1 MKIDMPNGEPVKIYG
16 DTKPENQCLNKV
28 EGVESLY
35 FEDYSRRVFDALLI
49 PNNNVIITGAN
60 GVGKTALVKH
70 IQHLADT
77 YKSPMP
83 FFNMKIYELVQL
95 RLSDGIQKVSDYEER
110 LNGVFEYI
118 MDNTE
123 KRVLFIDNIA
133 AIINDNV
140 VNIMIWQ
147 HIERAI
153 KYGVKVICCCNNG
166 ELKSIEHKYD
176 LLRHFTRINIK
187 PQSIENTKEI
197 LHGKLAKFNQY
208 FRTVMDEQ
216 TADKI
221 VALSDKYV
229 KNGFQMPKKAVL
241 VMEHIYARHANR
253 VHTPDKQIE
262 KKAAELESK
271 KQEIDNLIKN
281 KGEDVKDNMLRVF
294 KLNSEA
300 SDLEVSIRD
309 LSSVVFKSHNE
320 NVITDEDVF
329 SAISDMAGVP
339 VAKLTESDMARMK
352 NMENEI
358 SSKVIGQ
365 DEAVSMVCR
374 TVKRNR
380 LGIRK
385 KNHTVGNFIFLGST
399 GVGKTF
405 LAKKLSEYLFGTED
419 SMVRLDMSEYAD
431 EISVNKL
438 IGAPPGYV
446 GYGEGGV
453 LCNAIKNNPY
463 SVILFDEI
471 EKAHPSI
478 FNTILQ
484 LLDEGYIT
492 DANGVKISAVNTIII
507 LTSNAGVKEAKNASG
522 VIGFASLESDKDKK
536 NEENRKKIIQN
547 TVNRI
552 FSPEFLN
559 RIDSICYF
567 NELGEG
573 ELEKI
578 FNNEIDEVRQSLS
591 DLGYS
596 LTISGDAKSN
606 IVKKS
611 ADEKMGARALIRAI
625 QHDISDEIT
634 DLIINDNE
642 SNNTVSITM
651 DKKNDKLK
659 FKVMTKK

>member
-1 MKIDMPNGEPVKIYG
+1 MKVEMPESEPVKIYG
-16 DTKPENQCLNKV
+16 DSNKENPCLKKV
-28 EGVESLY
+28 EAAESMF
-35 FEDYSRRVFDALLI
+35 FEDYARRVFDALAI
-49 PNNNVIITGAN
+49 PNNNVIVTGGN
-60 GVGKTALVKH
+60 GVGKTSLVKH
-70 IQHLADT
+70 IQHLFDT
-77 YKSPMP
+77 YNCPSQ
-83 FFNMKIYELVQL
+83 FFSCEIMELFQL
-95 RLSDGIQKVSDYEER
+95 KLSDGIKSVTDYEER
-110 LNGVFEYI
+110 LNSVFGYI
-118 MDNTE
+118 MDAPE
-123 KRVLFIDNIA
+123 KRILYIDNIA
-133 AIINDNV
+133 ALINDNI

-153 KYGVKVICCCNNG
+153 KYGVRVICCCNNNDMKG
-166 ELKSIEHKYD
+166 IENKYD
-176 LLRHFTRINIK
+176 LLRHFTRINVK
-187 PQSIENTKEI
+187 PQSADNTKAI
-197 LHGKLAKFNQY
+197 LRKRLPEYNLM

-221 VALSDKYV
+221 VMLSDKYV
-229 KNGFQMPKKAVL
+229 KNGFQMPKKCIL
-241 VMEHIYARHANR
+241 VMEHIYARYSNR
-253 VHTPDKQIE
+253 KHMPDHSVIKKTKSLGEKQ
-262 KKAAELESK
+262 S
-271 KQEIDNLIKN
+271 EIDKLANDGQISLTDKLARMLKLN
-281 KGEDVKDNMLRVF
+281 EDVSNLKCYIDEAVTV
-294 KLNSEA
+294 SDA
-300 SDLEVSIRD
+300 SDTPNIV
-309 LSSVVFKSHNE
+309 
-320 NVITDEDVF
+320 TDDDVYL
-329 SAISDMAGVP
+329 AISDMAGVP
-339 VAKLTESDMARMK
+339 VAKLTESDMTRMK
-352 NMENEI
+352 NMEGDI
-358 SSKVIGQ
+358 SKKVIGQ
-365 DEAVSMVCR
+365 DDAVSMVCK

-380 LGIRK
+380 LGLRK

-405 LAKKLSEYLFGTED
+405 LAKKLSEYLFGSED
-419 SMVRLDMSEYAD
+419 SMIRLDMSEYSD

-522 VIGFASLESDKDKK
+522 VIGFASAKTDMDKK
-536 NEENRKKIIQN
+536 NEENRKKIIES

-559 RIDSICYF
+559 RIDCICYF
-567 NELGEG
+567 NELGEN

-578 FNNEIDEVRQSLS
+578 FSNEIEEVRESLKDLGFSLS
-591 DLGYS
+591 
-596 LTISGDAKSN
+596 ISGDAKSY

-634 DLIINDNE
+634 DLIINCGEDKNK
-642 SNNTVSITM
+642 VSITM
-651 DKKNDKLK
+651 DKKNNKLK
-659 FKVMTKK
+659 FNVSTK

>member
-1 MKIDMPNGEPVKIYG
+1 MKIDMPKGEPVKIYG
-16 DTKPENQCLNKV
+16 DTKPENQCLEKV
-28 EGVESLY
+28 EGVESLF
-35 FEDYSRRVFDALLI
+35 FEDYARRVFDALLI
-49 PNNNVIITGAN
+49 PQNNVIVTGAN
-60 GVGKTALVKH
+60 GVGKTSLVKH
-70 IQHLADT
+70 IQYLADT

-83 FFNMKIYELVQL
+83 FYNMKIWELIQL
-95 RLSDGIQKVSDYEER
+95 RLTDGIQKVSDYEDR

-133 AIINDNV
+133 SIINDNV
-140 VNIMIWQ
+140 VNLMIWQ

-153 KYGVKVICCCNNG
+153 KYGVKVICCCNNN
-166 ELKSIEHKYD
+166 ELKSIENKYD
-176 LLRHFTRINIK
+176 LLRHFTRINVK

-197 LHGKLAKFNQY
+197 LHKKIAHYNQY

-216 TADKI
+216 TTDKI

-253 VHTPDKQIE
+253 VHTPDAHIAKRASQLE
-262 KKAAELESK
+262 DKKK
-271 KQEIDNLIKN
+271 EIKDAVNHNDGSIK
-281 KGEDVKDNMLRVF
+281 DSMLRIL
-294 KLNSEA
+294 KLNEEV
-300 SDLEVSIRD
+300 SDLECSIND
-309 LSSVVFKSHNE
+309 LSSMAFKSQTD

-352 NMENEI
+352 NMESDI
-358 SSKVIGQ
+358 SKKVIGQ
-365 DEAVSMVCR
+365 DEAVSMVCK

-405 LAKKLSEYLFGTED
+405 LAKKLSEYLFGSED
-419 SMVRLDMSEYAD
+419 SMVRLDMSEYSD

-492 DANGVKISAVNTIII
+492 DANGVKHSAVNTIII
-507 LTSNAGVKEAKNASG
+507 LTSNAGVKEAKNAGG
-522 VIGFASLESDKDKK
+522 VIGFASEKDDLERR
-536 NEENRKKIIQN
+536 NEENRKKIIEK
-547 TVNRI
+547 TVNKI

-567 NELGEG
+567 NELGES

-596 LTISGDAKSN
+596 LSISGEAKSF

-611 ADEKMGARALIRAI
+611 AEEKMGARALIRAI

-634 DLIINDNE
+634 DLIINDGEGKNK
-642 SNNTVSITM
+642 VSVGV
-651 DKKNDKLK
+651 DKKNNKLK
-659 FKVMTKK
+659 FSVSTK